1 MEHLNRKFLD
11 EQVERII
18 EDIIFV
24 YGCHRKVAELT
35 AITAIQYPNML
46 LQIKELV
53 EEKKSKS

>member
-1 MEHLNRKFLD
+1 MEPTNRKFLD

-53 EEKKSKS
+53 QEKKSK